1 MKHWLTRVLVGCA
14 VACSSLLAV
23 AQDYP
28 NKPVKMLIPFP
39 PGGPT
44 DVLARLVA
52 QKLTENL
59 GQPFV
64 VENRPG
70 GTGTIAS
77 GAVSKSAPDGYTLL
91 VASTSSHIS
100 PYLLRNSQIDPM
112 KDFTAVANLATLPF
126 YFVTNPQVPAQ
137 TLQEFIALAKQK
149 PGTFN
154 FASPGSGS
162 GGHLCTEMFM
172 RLTGVRMT
180 HVSYK
185 GAAPAVQ
192 GLIGGETQF
201 ICDSISTS
209 QPHVK
214 SGRLR
219 GLALASPR
227 RFESAAEIPT
237 TAEAGLSE
245 FQLSLWFALFG
256 PPGMPTAITQ
266 KLNREVNRVLE
277 TPEVKS
283 RIAAIGGESTP
294 SSVDQFNAFLK
305 VELPRWAQI
314 IQDTGVK
321 VD

>member
-1 MKHWLTRVLVGCA
+1 MRFMMIR
-14 VACSSLLAV
+14 SLLCALCV
-23 AQDYP
+23 VLMGPAWAQDYP
-28 NKPVKMLIPFP
+28 ARPVKVMIPFP

-52 QKLTENL
+52 QKLSESL

-100 PYLLRNSQIDPM
+100 PFLLRNSGIDPM

-126 YFVTNPQVPAQ
+126 YYVINPQVPAQ
-137 TLQEFIALAKQK
+137 NLQEFVALAKQK
-149 PGTFN
+149 PGSLN

-172 RLTGVRMT
+172 RATGVKMT
-180 HVSYK
+180 HIPYK

-209 QPHVK
+209 HPHVK
-214 SGRLR
+214 SGKLR
-219 GLALASPR
+219 GLAVAAPKR
-227 RFESAAEIPT
+227 MEAAAEVPT
-237 TAEAGLSE
+237 TVESGLPE
-245 FQLSLWFALFG
+245 LQISLWFAVFG
-256 PPGMPTAITQ
+256 PPGMPAAITQ
-266 KLNREVNRVLE
+266 KLNREINRVLD
-277 TPEVKS
+277 TPEVRA
-283 RIAAIGGESTP
+283 RIVAIGGEYSPNT
-294 SSVDQFNAFLK
+294 VDQFNAFLR
-305 VELPRWAQI
+305 VELPRWAQV
-314 IQDTGVK
+314 IQETGVK